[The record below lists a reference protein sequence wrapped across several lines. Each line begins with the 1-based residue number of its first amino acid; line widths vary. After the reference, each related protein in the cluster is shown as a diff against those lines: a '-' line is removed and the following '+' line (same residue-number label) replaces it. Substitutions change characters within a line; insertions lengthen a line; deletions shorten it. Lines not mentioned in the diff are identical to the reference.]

1 MADVLPARADAV
13 VVGGGHNG
21 LVAATLLARQGL
33 SVVVLERDTVVG
45 GAARTEQPFVRVP
58 GLRQSTGSYL
68 LGLMPPELERLLDL
82 RLPLVRRD
90 PHYFLPTTTDR
101 YLLMG
106 SDRAA
111 TREQFVDFFSDK
123 DRDADDRLHAEL
135 HQLREDFAPAWL
147 QPPGSVE
154 DTAERFIRPA
164 LREVF
169 VDLVRG
175 DVASYLDRFG
185 FASDLVV
192 AMYAFT
198 DGLSG
203 LHAGPDTPGSGHNP
217 LVHNM
222 CRLPGAGGPWINV
235 RGGMGTVTGT
245 IADRCRPAGAHI
257 GV

>member
-1 MADVLPARADAV
+1 MADALPARADVV

-21 LVAATLLARQGL
+21 LVAATLLARHGL

-68 LGLMPPELERLLDL
+68 LGLMPPELEQLLDL

-111 TREQFVDFFSDK
+111 TRQQFVDFFSDK
-123 DRDADDRLHAEL
+123 DGDADDRLHAEL
-135 HQLREDFAPAWL
+135 DQLREDFAPAWL
-147 QPPGSVE
+147 QAPGSVE

-169 VDLVRG
+169 V
-175 DVASYLDRFG
+175 
-185 FASDLVV
+185 
-192 AMYAFT
+192 
-198 DGLSG
+198 
-203 LHAGPDTPGSGHNP
+203 
-217 LVHNM
+217 
-222 CRLPGAGGPWINV
+222 
-235 RGGMGTVTGT
+235 
-245 IADRCRPAGAHI
+245 
-257 GV
+257 